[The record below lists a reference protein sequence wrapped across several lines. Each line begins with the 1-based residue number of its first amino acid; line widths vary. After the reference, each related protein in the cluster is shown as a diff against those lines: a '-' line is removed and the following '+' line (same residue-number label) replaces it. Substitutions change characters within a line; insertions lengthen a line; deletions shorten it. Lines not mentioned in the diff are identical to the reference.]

1 MNKSLWAL
9 MALFSTSA
17 MASEYVKPNGLL
29 TLIPKNGG
37 AEFSIN
43 AAYDASGVCN
53 MEGNAES
60 IPPNKTQRNRW
71 VFDDK
76 NSQCMAVF
84 SENLNGTLNVTTKGC
99 EAYCGISAVGS
110 MDGLYKNK

>member
-1 MNKSLWAL
+1 MRKSIWAL
-9 MALFSTSA
+9 MALVSSSA
-17 MASEYVKPNGLL
+17 LAGEYVKPNGLL
-29 TLIPKNGG
+29 TLQPRHDG

-53 MEGNAES
+53 MEGNAEP

-71 VFDDK
+71 VFDDQS
-76 NSQCMAVF
+76 SQCMAVF
-84 SENLNGTLNVTTKGC
+84 SENMDRTINVTTKGC
-99 EAYCGISAVGS
+99 EAYCGMSAIGA